1 MIDVALLGIIRRW
14 YIRDRI
20 PIREIAR
27 RLDISRNTVRRY
39 IRAEV
44 SEPSYPTRHS
54 PSSLDPFAPRLSA
67 WLSAE
72 VLKSRKQR
80 RTLKQMFLD
89 LRELG
94 YEGSYDRVAAF
105 SRQWKVGQ
113 MERVK
118 SASKSTLGYLPFS
131 QSGGALL
138 FHLISKLYERTSLV
152 ITTNLGFGEWGAVFG
167 DPKMTTA
174 LLDRLTHHCHIVE
187 TGNDSYRFKHSSTR
201 NRKGGSLTQQT
212 SAQ

>member
-44 SEPSYPTRHS
+44 SEPSYPARHS

-72 VLKSRKQR
+72 AVKSRKQR

-113 MERVK
+113 IERVK
-118 SASKSTLGYLPFS
+118 SASKSTFCSPNGNHTPLAARSVIP
-131 QSGGALL
+131 
-138 FHLISKLYERTSLV
+138 SKGKPVY
-152 ITTNLGFGEWGAVFG
+152 G
-167 DPKMTTA
+167 
-174 LLDRLTHHCHIVE
+174 
-187 TGNDSYRFKHSSTR
+187 
-201 NRKGGSLTQQT
+201 
-212 SAQ
+212 

>member
-1 MIDVALLGIIRRW
+1 MMSLLLRRLDKRITSSPSLGPARGFTPFPRKFASKVDPCLDHNPAHDSERENGVIDVALLGIIRRW

-20 PIREIAR
+20 SIREIAR

-39 IRAEV
+39 IRSDV
-44 SEPSYPTRHS
+44 SEPAYPARRS
-54 PSSLDPFAPRLSA
+54 PSSLDDFTARLSA

-72 VLKSRKQR
+72 AVKSRKQR

-118 SASKSTLGYLPFS
+118 SASKSTHG
-131 QSGGALL
+131 
-138 FHLISKLYERTSLV
+138 RT
-152 ITTNLGFGEWGAVFG
+152 
-167 DPKMTTA
+167 
-174 LLDRLTHHCHIVE
+174 
-187 TGNDSYRFKHSSTR
+187 
-201 NRKGGSLTQQT
+201 
-212 SAQ
+212 